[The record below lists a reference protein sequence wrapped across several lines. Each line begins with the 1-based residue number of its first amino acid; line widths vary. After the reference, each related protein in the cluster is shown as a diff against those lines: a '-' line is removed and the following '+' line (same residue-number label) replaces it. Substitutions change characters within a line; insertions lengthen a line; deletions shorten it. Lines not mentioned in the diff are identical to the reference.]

1 MTYDMLRV
9 FESPFELNAPTV
21 ASKRSASFFFFKA
34 KIGVFVSFSAANRAL
49 KAARSPG
56 ALRPALFLRL

>member
-1 MTYDMLRV
+1 
-9 FESPFELNAPTV
+9 V
-21 ASKRSASFFFFKA
+21 ASKRSASFFWGPKLAF
-34 KIGVFVSFSAANRAL
+34 FVSFSAANRAL